1 MIVGPL
7 HPTWVLTWPIFHRAH
22 MIWAISHIIIWSI
35 QTIVYSIDYTK
46 LTIESVDDEYGKEDY
61 DYYNND
67 SGTQIK
73 IGTSP
78 RHSKSGINENP
89 K

>member
-1 MIVGPL
+1 MI
-7 HPTWVLTWPIFHRAH
+7 RA
-22 MIWAISHIIIWSI
+22 IYYFIIWSI
-35 QTIVYSIDYTK
+35 QTIVYTIVYTIDYTK

-78 RHSKSGINENP
+78 RHSKSGIHENP